1 MFNQEEA
8 KEYNSGEQN
17 QEINEQERNS
27 LFNSLSAQLSDYIIS
42 HPIGSGAGSLVVKV
56 KSIKTKKEYAIKVVD
71 KQSQYY
77 KSAYKRLK
85 NEIEIH
91 LDLKHKNIVKMIKSF
106 EDSENLYLVME
117 YCEGGDLFHYL
128 KHHKKLSEAEA
139 KRITYRLAE
148 GLKYLHDKSIIHRDL
163 KLGNV
168 LLSSDHQV
176 KICDFGLA
184 VRLNGNEQEKNTI
197 CGTPNYISPEIL
209 NKQPYGM
216 KIDCWSFGCILY
228 ALIVGHPPFQ
238 GQDIVQT
245 LKKVTSQEQFFEL
258 PNNISDNL
266 KDLLVNII
274 NWNQDSRFTIDQ
286 ILMHPFYEDMRQK
299 SAKQRQEEEESL
311 SFFNSIRSVKGE
323 DQRNNVHQNGVK
335 KIDIKYQDNFFSQLD
350 HKDGSIP
357 KKSNSPSNIQ
367 EQKNQMIQKN
377 EKINGLKNNKIQNED
392 LNIMNNNLNQIQYKK
407 QSQNN
412 LLKQNDF
419 QIHNQKEMNFARKSS
434 PVDRFDVENQQN
446 NMNKQKEETIHQVK
460 VKEIHTQNQQLNI
473 RKQSPTNQNQIYDK
487 ERITNIERKNLIQQ
501 NQEINQNDVFK
512 SPKLTS
518 NQKEIKQTFIN
529 NIEKIKNNQQPVG
542 LNQQQQNNS
551 AITTYGSQEKR
562 GVKSILYN
570 NQNNLNTNYNNNQQI
585 IQNNIINNQSNAS
598 NNHNNINSTSN
609 INNNYYNNTFQS
621 QQFIQGIN
629 PQLSNQNRTTANS
642 NHDKYIKNTNNIRNN
657 SPVNNNSYIERNQ
670 SPNVQNNHMSNSSV
684 FNNGQQQQQSQHKN
698 NSYSISQSKVIP
710 LPKKVQTSFLQNLN
724 SLTDVDRFSPPHNN
738 TANST
743 NTTTNNYINIQAEI
757 NNFPQPQT
765 VSHNRIK
772 NPVSFENLPNQA
784 QIPNQI
790 TQKVM
795 QSSDQGFYKKNNN
808 PPQSIQSNLQRNQSP
823 QLHVVGNKNTSDNLN
838 YYLTKKDQPTY
849 AEDQTDKYEEMI
861 QQRKLVNENKL
872 INRENNIKRIS
883 SEQNISRLS
892 TEYKNGSNDFNNQ
905 IKLNNQYNS
914 KTNID
919 YNSNQMNNNN
929 QQSKLNQEYNQN
941 KFSNDFSSN
950 NSKINNNYISNKLNT
965 EYNSNKISHHDN
977 PNRMSNEIN
986 RSKIDNYSNKNNS
999 DYNKIN
1005 ADTYTNKINFDSS
1018 KPNIDYNSNNKMS
1031 AELNNNKI
1039 DTDYISNKVT
1049 SEVNKYNYESN
1060 HNKYGNEQ
1068 NQYKIKYEFS
1078 SPKMST
1084 EQNTSRLNTDY
1095 KGTRLNTDFNNT
1107 RDNTE
1112 CNTQRL
1118 NTEQNTARQNTEQYN
1133 QQRVISK
1140 NKAIM
1145 FSMDNLQGKL
1155 NMENANNR
1163 ISVEQNTN
1171 GRFNNDMIKI
1181 NNENQILKSGNAQNI
1196 LNTNAHPKIIDKKQ
1210 KSEVPLIS
1218 QIAHQPMR
1226 CSQVQLTQ
1234 NQQMKQQNIPITFLN
1249 EDRDAFRKQE
1259 KFEKVKHFK
1268 NQTSDNA
1275 NYSLNNTN
1283 NINESNE
1290 YNKDFFNAQYQQHIQ
1305 NQQEKMI
1312 NSKVNTYRNSQVFET
1327 QAGTQRVQQYSV
1339 QGVKSKSRIQSGLKT
1354 DVSDSETNSISNQ
1367 NSTTNNLEYYESP
1380 RINTLNLMLS
1390 PERRIPTTNNSTAV
1404 KSNSQM
1410 KNLLSG
1416 NSKFVDQYIYFFSSL
1431 KNKFLED
1438 NSSCKNNS
1446 NNTSKYSRL
1455 SPLKVGRIPP
1465 SKITTQNGTIEITE
1479 GREFILQSIQKN
1491 ITMVIS
1497 PDGRDVTLIKQ
1508 EEPLNKRQYTIDRLP
1523 EKYVQYYDY
1532 CKKICQTL
1540 QKNASDKSAKVKL
1553 ENEDGQFYL
1562 YENKFEGV
1570 FSNGFI
1576 VNYKLNSQNLEIQ
1589 TNKYAPKIIFD
1600 LQKDLKHASKEMKSI
1615 VQKTQKIISIITS
1628 MKS

>member
-1 MFNQEEA
+1 MFSQEEA
-8 KEYNSGEQN
+8 KEQNSDEQN

-91 LDLKHKNIVKMIKSF
+91 LDLKHQNIVKMIKSF

-128 KHHKKLSEAEA
+128 KHHQKLSEAEA

-168 LLSSDHQV
+168 LLSSDHKV

-258 PNNISDNL
+258 PNNITDNL
-266 KDLLVNII
+266 RDLLVNII

-299 SAKQRQEEEESL
+299 TAKQRQEEEESL

-323 DQRNNVHQNGVK
+323 DQKINVHQNGVK
-335 KIDIKYQDNFFSQLD
+335 KIDIKYQDNFFNQLE
-350 HKDGSIP
+350 HKDGSMP
-357 KKSNSPSNIQ
+357 KKSSSPSNFQ
-367 EQKNQMIQKN
+367 EQKNQMMQKN
-377 EKINGLKNNKIQNED
+377 DKINAIKNNKIQNED
-392 LNIMNNNLNQIQYKK
+392 LNIMNNNLNQILYKK

-412 LLKQNDF
+412 LVKQNDL
-419 QIHNQKEMNFARKSS
+419 QMLNQKEINFARKNS
-434 PVDRFDVENQQN
+434 PVDKFDVENQQN
-446 NMNKQKEETIHQVK
+446 NMNKQKEDTPHQVK
-460 VKEIHTQNQQLNI
+460 EIQPHNQQLNV
-473 RKQSPTNQNQIYDK
+473 RKQSPTSHTQIYDK
-487 ERITNIERKNLIQQ
+487 DRIVNIERKNLVQQ
-501 NQEINQNDVFK
+501 NQAINYNDEFK

-529 NIEKIKNNQQPVG
+529 NIEKIKNNQPPVASS
-542 LNQQQQNNS
+542 QQQQNNS
-551 AITTYGSQEKR
+551 AITTYGDQEKR
-562 GVKSILYN
+562 GIKSILCNNNN
-570 NQNNLNTNYNNNQQI
+570 NQNNINVNHNSNQYN
-585 IQNNIINNQSNAS
+585 IQNNIINNQTNL
-598 NNHNNINSTSN
+598 NNNQNNINSSN
-609 INNNYYNNTFQS
+609 LNNNYYSNTHQS
-621 QQFIQGIN
+621 QQFINGIN
-629 PQLSNQNRTTANS
+629 PQHSSHNRTAAANS
-642 NHDKYIKNTNNIRNN
+642 IKNTAYIRNN

-684 FNNGQQQQQSQHKN
+684 FNNSQQQQQQHKN
-698 NSYSISQSKVIP
+698 NSYSISQGKVIP

-738 TANST
+738 TANSI

-765 VSHNRIK
+765 VSHNRTK
-772 NPVSFENLPNQA
+772 NQVSFENKPNQA
-784 QIPNQI
+784 QVPNQT

-795 QSSDQGFYKKNNN
+795 QSSDQGFYKKSNN
-808 PPQSIQSNLQRNQSP
+808 PPQTSQTNLLRNQSP
-823 QLHVVGNKNTSDNLN
+823 QQHVVGNKNTSDNLN
-838 YYLTKKDQPTY
+838 YYLTKKENPSHI
-849 AEDQTDKYEEMI
+849 EDQADKYEEMI
-861 QQRKLVNENKL
+861 QQIKLVNENKVVD
-872 INRENNIKRIS
+872 RENIIKRIS

-892 TEYKNGSNDFNNQ
+892 TEYKNGGSNDFNAQN
-905 IKLNNQYNS
+905 KLSSQLNC
-914 KTNID
+914 KTNTD
-919 YNSNQMNNNN
+919 NSSQISSNN
-929 QQSKLNQEYNQN
+929 QQYKIHQENNQN
-941 KFSNDFSSN
+941 KFSNDFSSHN
-950 NSKINNNYISNKLNT
+950 NKMNNNYVSNKINT
-965 EYNSNKISHHDN
+965 EYNSNKISHHN
-977 PNRMSNEIN
+977 YPNRMSNEIK
-986 RSKIDNYSNKNNS
+986 RSNMDNYSNKNSS
-999 DYNKIN
+999 DYKKIN
-1005 ADTYTNKINFDSS
+1005 G
-1018 KPNIDYNSNNKMS
+1018 DYNSNFINFDANKVNIDEYSSNHKMNS
-1031 AELNNNKI
+1031 EFNQFKI
-1039 DTDYISNKVT
+1039 NHDVISNKAAG
-1049 SEVNKYNYESN
+1049 EVNKYNYESN
-1060 HNKYGNEQ
+1060 HNKYGNGQ

-1078 SPKMST
+1078 SPKIST

-1118 NTEQNTARQNTEQYN
+1118 NTEQNTARLNIEQYN
-1133 QQRVISK
+1133 PQRVISK
-1140 NKAIM
+1140 NKTIM

-1163 ISVEQNTN
+1163 ISVEQNIN
-1171 GRFNNDMIKI
+1171 SRFNNEIIKA
-1181 NNENQILKSGNAQNI
+1181 NNENQILKNGNSQNI
-1196 LNTNAHPKIIDKKQ
+1196 LNINAHPKIIDKKQ

-1218 QIAHQPMR
+1218 QIANQPMR

-1234 NQQMKQQNIPITFLN
+1234 NQQMQQQNIPITFLN
-1249 EDRDAFRKQE
+1249 EDRDQYKKQE

-1283 NINESNE
+1283 NINGSNE
-1290 YNKDFFNAQYQQHIQ
+1290 INKELFNPQYQQQLQ
-1305 NQQEKMI
+1305 NQQEKMM
-1312 NSKVNTYRNSQVFET
+1312 NTKVNTYRNSQVFES
-1327 QAGTQRVQQYSV
+1327 QVGTQRVQQYSN

-1354 DVSDSETNSISNQ
+1354 DVSDSETNSINNQ

-1390 PERRIPTTNNSTAV
+1390 PEKRIPSTNNSTAA
-1404 KSNSQM
+1404 KSNSQI

-1416 NSKFVDQYIYFFSSL
+1416 NK
-1431 KNKFLED
+1431 D
-1438 NSSCKNNS
+1438 NSSYKNNS

-1508 EEPLNKRQYTIDRLP
+1508 EEPQNKRQYTIDRLP
-1523 EKYVQYYDY
+1523 EKYVQSYDY

-1540 QKNASDKSAKVKL
+1540 QQNAQDKSAKVKL

-1576 VNYKLNSQNLEIQ
+1576 VNYKLSSQNLEIQ
-1589 TNKYAPKIIFD
+1589 TNKYAPKIMFD
-1600 LQKDLKHASKEMKSI
+1600 LQKDLKHASKEMKAI
-1615 VQKTQKIISIITS
+1615 VQKAQKIISIITS

>member
-1 MFNQEEA
+1 MFSQEEA
-8 KEYNSGEQN
+8 KEQNSDEQN

-128 KHHKKLSEAEA
+128 KHHKKLSETEA
-139 KRITYRLAE
+139 KRITYKLAE

-286 ILMHPFYEDMRQK
+286 ILMHPFYEEMRQK
-299 SAKQRQEEEESL
+299 SVKQRQEEEESL

-323 DQRNNVHQNGVK
+323 DQRINVHQNGVK
-335 KIDIKYQDNFFSQLD
+335 KIDIKYQDNFFNQLE
-350 HKDGSIP
+350 HKEGSMP
-357 KKSNSPSNIQ
+357 KKSNSPTNIH
-367 EQKNQMIQKN
+367 ERKNQMIYKN
-377 EKINGLKNNKIQNED
+377 DQIAALKNNKIQNED
-392 LNIMNNNLNQIQYKK
+392 LNIMSNNLNQIQYKK

-412 LLKQNDF
+412 LVKQNDK
-419 QIHNQKEMNFARKSS
+419 QILNQKEINFARKNS

-446 NMNKQKEETIHQVK
+446 NMNKQKDDASHTVK
-460 VKEIHTQNQQLNI
+460 VKEIHSHNQQLNI
-473 RKQSPTNQNQIYDK
+473 RKQSPTNQILNYDK
-487 ERITNIERKNLIQQ
+487 DKIAIPERKSLTQQ
-501 NQEINQNDVFK
+501 SQAINQNDVFK

-518 NQKEIKQTFIN
+518 NQQEIKQTFIN
-529 NIEKIKNNQQPVG
+529 NIEKIKSNQPPVPQ
-542 LNQQQQNNS
+542 NQQQQNNS
-551 AITTYGSQEKR
+551 AITTYGGQEKR
-562 GVKSILYN
+562 GVKSIVYNNSN
-570 NQNNLNTNYNNNQQI
+570 NQNNINTNQNSNQYNIQNSITNNQI
-585 IQNNIINNQSNAS
+585 NPTNNYKTV
-598 NNHNNINSTSN
+598 NSSN
-609 INNNYYNNTFQS
+609 INNNYYSNTSQS
-621 QQFIQGIN
+621 QQFINGIN
-629 PQLSNQNRTTANS
+629 HQHDIHSRTAANS

-670 SPNVQNNHMSNSSV
+670 SPNTQNNHMSSSSV
-684 FNNGQQQQQSQHKN
+684 LNNGQQQSQHKN

-738 TANST
+738 TNST
-743 NTTTNNYINIQAEI
+743 NTTTNNYVNIQSEI

-765 VSHNRIK
+765 VSHNRTK
-772 NPVSFENLPNQA
+772 NQVSFENKPIQA
-784 QIPNQI
+784 QVQNQT

-808 PPQSIQSNLQRNQSP
+808 PPQSVQTNLQRNQSP
-823 QLHVVGNKNTSDNLN
+823 QLHVGNKNTSDNLN
-838 YYLTKKDQPTY
+838 YYLTKKDHPQCV
-849 AEDQTDKYEEMI
+849 EDQADKYEEI
-861 QQRKLVNENKL
+861 IHQRKNENKI

-883 SEQNISRLS
+883 SEQNISRVS
-892 TEYKNGSNDFNNQ
+892 TEYKNGSNDFNTQN
-905 IKLNNQYNS
+905 KLNNQYNNN
-914 KTNID
+914 KINID
-919 YNSNQMNNNN
+919 YTSNQLMNNN
-929 QQSKLNQEYNQN
+929 QQYKINQEYNQN
-941 KFSNDFSSN
+941 KLSNDFSSN
-950 NSKINNNYISNKLNT
+950 NNKMNNNYVSNKINT
-965 EYNSNKISHHDN
+965 EYNTNKMINHDN

-986 RSKIDNYSNKNNS
+986 KSNVDHYSNKNNS
-999 DYNKIN
+999 DFNKIN
-1005 ADTYTNKINFDSS
+1005 V
-1018 KPNIDYNSNNKMS
+1018 DYNSNKINYDPNKANIDYS
-1031 AELNNNKI
+1031 SNNKI
-1039 DTDYISNKVT
+1039 NIEFNSNNKINNGYVSNKVT

-1078 SPKMST
+1078 SPKMNT

-1118 NTEQNTARQNTEQYN
+1118 NTEQNTARLTTEQYN
-1133 QQRVISK
+1133 PQRVISK

-1163 ISVEQNTN
+1163 ISVEQNIN
-1171 GRFNNDMIKI
+1171 GRFNNEIMKT
-1181 NNENQILKSGNAQNI
+1181 NNENLILKNGNAQNI

-1218 QIAHQPMR
+1218 QIANQPMR
-1226 CSQVQLTQ
+1226 SSQVQLTQ
-1234 NQQMKQQNIPITFLN
+1234 QQQQQNIPITFLN
-1249 EDRDAFRKQE
+1249 EDRDLYKKQE
-1259 KFEKVKHFK
+1259 KFDKVKHFK

-1283 NINESNE
+1283 NINGSNE
-1290 YNKDFFNAQYQQHIQ
+1290 YNKEFFNAQYQQQ
-1305 NQQEKMI
+1305 LQDQQEKMM
-1312 NSKVNTYRNSQVFET
+1312 NSKVNTYRNSQIFES
-1327 QAGTQRVQQYSV
+1327 QVGTQRVQQYSV
-1339 QGVKSKSRIQSGLKT
+1339 QAVKSKSRIQSGLKT

-1404 KSNSQM
+1404 KNNSQM

-1416 NSKFVDQYIYFFSSL
+1416 NK
-1431 KNKFLED
+1431 D

-1523 EKYVQYYDY
+1523 EKYVQFYDY

-1540 QKNASDKSAKVKL
+1540 QKNAQDKSAKVKL

-1589 TNKYAPKIIFD
+1589 TNKYAPKIVFD
-1600 LQKDLKHASKEMKSI
+1600 LQKDLKHASKEMKTI